1 MYYNLFYP
9 ACLPVYTFIALVFDV
24 HYTQCIAVVWCILHT
39 VSALPWYLYPLVGS
53 NGWYLYPLV
62 GSSSVVYVLSSCFYF
77 VQWFLLSHTIRAAH
91 HKNEYQGI
99 MSILNYVVYATLAS

>member
-53 NGWYLYPLV
+53 YSGM
-62 GSSSVVYVLSSCFYF
+62 YVLSSCFYF

-99 MSILNYVVYATLAS
+99 MSILNYVVYATLASYR